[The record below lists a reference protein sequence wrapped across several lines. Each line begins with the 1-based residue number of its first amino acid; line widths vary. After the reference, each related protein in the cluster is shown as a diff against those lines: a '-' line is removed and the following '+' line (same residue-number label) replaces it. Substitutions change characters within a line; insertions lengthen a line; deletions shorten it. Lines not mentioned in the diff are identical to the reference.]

1 MAPDLGRANARSNV
15 LSLIDERNRKQQ
27 PASRSDEDLVS
38 GIRRSNEG
46 DFTLLYERY
55 YQRVYNFSYLRL
67 RNHADTEEVVQ
78 ETFTAVFR
86 SIDAYQGKSTVISW
100 IYGIAK
106 NTVNNSIRRAIARE
120 RRVDRAETEMV
131 RDLQSTYGA
140 DPEAALVLQRC
151 EESLRSRLESVSDW
165 QAEIFVMRHVDDLPI
180 DEIAARTSRSNDSVR
195 SSLCRVKR
203 LLVDAIETGG
213 EAGDAATMQGGVA

>member
-1 MAPDLGRANARSNV
+1 
-15 LSLIDERNRKQQ
+15 LSPVEDRKQKQ
-27 PASRSDEDLVS
+27 AARSDEQLVE

-78 ETFTAVFR
+78 ETFTAVFF
-86 SIDAYQGKSTVISW
+86 SIDAFRGKSSLRSW

-106 NTVNNSIRRAIARE
+106 NTVNNHIRRAKARE
-120 RRVDRAETEMV
+120 QRVDRAEPELV
-131 RDLQSTYGA
+131 RDLRSSFSF
-140 DPEAALVLQRC
+140 DPEEHLTLRRC
-151 EESLRSRLESVSDW
+151 TDSIRGRFAGLADW
-165 QAEIFVMRHVDDLPI
+165 QAEIFVLRHVDDLSI
-180 DEIAARTSRSNDSVR
+180 GEIAARTSRSNDAVR

-203 LLVDAIETGG
+203 MLIEAV
-213 EAGDAATMQGGVA
+213 EAGPAPEGNAPLERSPA